1 MLSWKH
7 RLCHGKSTAYSGS
20 QPGAAG
26 SSREHGLKGMRR
38 LLITYLALM
47 LFLLLGGRDSLKLT
61 PVEEVSARYHFD
73 LAGWELANFPA
84 KWLRELGDL
93 AFPFGSRDSD
103 PLQVLQEYFLL
114 EQETRQLRNQI
125 SRATATGSSARAD
138 GELERRLQ
146 DATRR
151 RDSLRTSAEQA
162 LEAVISTALREEGIP
177 LRAGEMLFPPVDFA
191 LERPPLALAVSPRG
205 RIELAQLVLL
215 DSDIP
220 IQEREAL
227 EERILREVDLSA
239 LVVSIGGIATYPS
252 ILNPGSLRNALIIAS
267 HEWLHHYLFF
277 RPLGQSYFRT
287 AELTTLNETTA
298 NIFGDELGNRLL
310 THLTGVEPPTPQDG
324 DGQSGPTEECRE
336 PQFCFSQE
344 MRRTRLRVDQLL
356 AQGEI
361 VEAEAYM
368 EQRRQLFVENGY
380 LFRKLNQ
387 AYFARNQTYADN
399 PASVSPIYDQ
409 LTELRGLSGSLAEFI
424 HLVSGISSYNEFIA
438 HLERLRI
445 ERSQP
450 ASSG

>member
-1 MLSWKH
+1 
-7 RLCHGKSTAYSGS
+7 
-20 QPGAAG
+20 
-26 SSREHGLKGMRR
+26 MRR

-61 PVEEVSARYHFD
+61 PVEEISARYHFD

-84 KWLRELGDL
+84 KWLRGLGDL

-114 EQETRQLRNQI
+114 EQETRQLGDQI
-125 SRATATGSSARAD
+125 SRAAATGSTDTAD
-138 GELERRLQ
+138 EELERRLQ
-146 DATRR
+146 DASRQ
-151 RDSLRTSAEQA
+151 RDSLRPRAERA

-177 LRAGEMLFPPVDFA
+177 LQAGELLFPPVDFV
-191 LERPPLALAVSPRG
+191 LERPPLALAVSPRD
-205 RIELAQLVLL
+205 RIQLMQLVLL

-220 IQEREAL
+220 IQKREAL
-227 EERILREVDLSA
+227 EERILQEEDLSA
-239 LVVSIGGIATYPS
+239 LVVGIGGIATYPS

-267 HEWLHHYLFF
+267 HEWLHQYLFF
-277 RPLGQSYFRT
+277 RPLGQSYLRT
-287 AELTTLNETTA
+287 AELTTLNETIA
-298 NIFGDELGNRLL
+298 NIFGDEMGNRLL
-310 THLTGVEPPTPQDG
+310 TRLTGVEPPTAQDG
-324 DGQSGPTEECRE
+324 DRQTGPTEQCRE

-344 MRRTRLRVDQLL
+344 MRRTRLRVDDLL

-368 EQRRQLFVENGY
+368 ERRRLLFVENGY

-387 AYFARNQTYADN
+387 AYFARNQAYADN

-424 HLVSGISSYNEFIA
+424 HLVSGISSYNEFTA
-438 HLERLRI
+438 HLERLRA
-445 ERSQP
+445 ERSK
-450 ASSG
+450 AESSG